1 MCHPILF
8 SSKYLLLL
16 PKHYYEFSCLILK
29 HLEMSTFFIID
40 FYLLIT
46 LHERILQL
54 FISVLWNLLK
64 FSYVPRM
71 ILIFENVESMLTGMH
86 VLFWWVPLPLFWWF
100 ACIDQ
105 VSLGL
110 MLNSSRPHFFFLPVR
125 SISKKCEL
133 NFLSMI
139 MIFSF
144 SPFCFSRSNFYVV

>member
-16 PKHYYEFSCLILK
+16 PRHYYEFSCLILK

-40 FYLLIT
+40 FYLNYVAWEDIT
-46 LHERILQL
+46 AFYFSPMKFVEILL
-54 FISVLWNLLK
+54 CPKDDTNFWKCWKHADWNACSVLVGAIATVL
-64 FSYVPRM
+64 M
-71 ILIFENVESMLTGMH
+71 ICLYWTGIIGTNAQ
-86 VLFWWVPLPLFWWF
+86 FF
-100 ACIDQ
+100 Q
-105 VSLGL
+105 TSL
-110 MLNSSRPHFFFLPVR
+110 FFLPVR

-144 SPFCFSRSNFYVV
+144 SLFCFSRSNFYVV